1 MGERGKTIRASEV
14 GEYVYCARA
23 WRLRRE
29 GFAPS
34 AAGRERLDAGTRWHL
49 AHGSGVRRAH
59 LLGRLS
65 TAAFL
70 AAVALA
76 TIVLLLWWRG

>member
-1 MGERGKTIRASEV
+1 MAERGRFVRASEV
-14 GEYVYCARA
+14 GEYIYCARA

-29 GFAPS
+29 GFGPS

-49 AHGSGVRRAH
+49 EHGAGVRRAA
-59 LLGRLS
+59 LLRRLS
-65 TAAFL
+65 AAAFL

-76 TIVLLLWWRG
+76 TLLLLLWWRG

>member
-1 MGERGKTIRASEV
+1 MSERGGFVRASEV

-49 AHGSGVRRAH
+49 AHGSEVRRAR
-59 LLGRLS
+59 LLRRLS
-65 TAAFL
+65 TAAL
-70 AAVALA
+70 LLSVLLA
-76 TIVLLLWWRG
+76 TVLLLVWWRG